1 MVRECRGL
9 CSQWGTNPAEF
20 EKRKKTEGK
29 KKQKQEIKIPI
40 KEFFYMCWG
49 TLMTERCLGSA
60 VFRDRMKE
68 AVKQKTC
75 QLHELYPL
83 PAFLLHMHI
92 IFVSR
97 CTTDAF

>member
-1 MVRECRGL
+1 
-9 CSQWGTNPAEF
+9 
-20 EKRKKTEGK
+20 
-29 KKQKQEIKIPI
+29 
-40 KEFFYMCWG
+40 
-49 TLMTERCLGSA
+49 MTERCLGSA

-83 PAFLLHMHI
+83 PACLLHMHI

-97 CTTDAF
+97 CITDAF